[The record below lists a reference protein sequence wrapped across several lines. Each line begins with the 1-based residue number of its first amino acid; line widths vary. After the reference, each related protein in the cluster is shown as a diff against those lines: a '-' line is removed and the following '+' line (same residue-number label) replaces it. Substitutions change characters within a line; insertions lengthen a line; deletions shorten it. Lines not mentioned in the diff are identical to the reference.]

1 MTMNKTPYLLAAAAL
16 LACACCQ
23 KSPQERLTKND
34 ARINAII
41 AQMTLEEK
49 VNMLHSKTNM
59 SSAGVERL
67 GIADMHYADGPFGI
81 REEGVPNGFQSAGW
95 KLDSATYFPT
105 GSALA
110 ATWSEELAYKYGT
123 GMGKEARL
131 RGKDV
136 ILGPAVNIQ
145 RLPVGGRTYEYLSED
160 PVLSAALALEY
171 TKGCQ
176 DQGTAVCIK
185 HFAVNN
191 QETNRGSVDAQLDE
205 RTLREIYLKPFE
217 RAVIEGG
224 AMSVMPAY
232 NKVDGDYC
240 SENEHLLNEI
250 LRGEWGFKG
259 FTVSDWGGTHSTMGA
274 MLHGLNVQMTGSN
287 YLGQPVID
295 SIATGALTEDL
306 VDEKVR
312 QILRVRYAIEAVPA
326 DVANTV
332 MTSQPECQNIA
343 LQVAEKSIVLLKNDG
358 ILPIRSDVRKI
369 AVIGQNAVL
378 KTQSGGMGAGVK
390 ALYEV
395 TPLEGIRKRAGDDIE
410 VKYAPGYK
418 NFPGRRWGPAPAEPN
433 PLEASAIDEPADPEF
448 LADAVALAQEADL
461 VIFFGGTNKSIETEG
476 SDRKDIKL
484 PCGQE
489 ELVQALY
496 EANPNLVTV
505 LISGGPTDLQV
516 LEKASPAIVQGWWNG
531 TEGGTAL
538 AEVLFGDIAPSGKL
552 PFTFPVKLE
561 DSPAYALGNFPGSSA
576 GGALF
581 SMVLPVSAS
590 SYSEDERTSETPEL
604 QLHAFMQNLPE
615 QDLKPQENSR
625 HIAIVDDDID
635 IANYLKMLLS
645 PSYRV
650 SVYFDGASAL
660 RGMADEAP
668 DLVISDVV
676 MPGMDGYELCSRIKS
691 DLQLSHIPVVL
702 VTAKVAVESQVQ
714 GLAKGADAYVTKP
727 FQPAYLLALVKS
739 LLENREKLRRQ
750 LGSVTTTEDIAPEAL
765 SPRDAAFMKELY
777 ELMEKELANSDL
789 DIVRMTE
796 MMKISRT
803 KFYYK
808 VKGLTGENPS
818 VFFKRYKL
826 NRAADLLREGKH
838 NMSEIAWMTGFN
850 TLSHFSTSF
859 KKQFG
864 VPPSEYIG

>member
-1 MTMNKTPYLLAAAAL
+1 MKKTVLFLASAVL
-16 LACACCQ
+16 VVSACNGPVT
-23 KSPQERLTKND
+23 SPQDKLTVND
-34 ARINAII
+34 KKINELI

-67 GIADMHYADGPFGI
+67 GIADMNYADGPFGI
-81 REEGVPNGFQSAGW
+81 REEGQPNGFQSAGW
-95 KLDSATYFPT
+95 TLDSATYFPT

-160 PVLSAALALEY
+160 PILSAALALYY
-171 TKGCQ
+171 TKGEQ
-176 DQGTAVCIK
+176 DEGTAVCIK

-217 RAVIEGG
+217 RAIIEGG

-232 NKVDGDYC
+232 NKVNGDYC

-274 MLHGLNVQMTGSN
+274 MLHGLNVQMTGDN

-312 QILRVRYAIEAVPA
+312 QILRVRMAIEAVPA

-332 MTSQPECQNIA
+332 QTSQPESQKIA
-343 LQVAEKSIVLLKNDG
+343 REVAEKSIVLLKNDG
-358 ILPIRSDVRKI
+358 ILPIKADVKKI

-395 TPLEGIRKRAGDDIE
+395 TPLEGICKRAGEGVE
-410 VKYAPGYK
+410 VTYAPGYK
-418 NFPGRRWGPAPAEPN
+418 TIAFRWGPAPAN
-433 PLEASAIDEPADPEF
+433 LDPLEARSNDEPADPALVAE
-448 LADAVALAQEADL
+448 AVALAKDADL
-461 VIFFGGTNKSIETEG
+461 VLFFGGTNKSIETEG
-476 SDRKDIKL
+476 SDRKNIKL

-496 EANPNLVTV
+496 EANPNLATV

-516 LEKASPAIVQGWWNG
+516 LEPASPAIVQGWWNG

-552 PFTFPVKLE
+552 PFTFPKKLE
-561 DSPAYALGNFPGSSA
+561 DSPAYAMGNFPDPNGA
-576 GGALF
+576 GGDLF
-581 SMVLPVSAS
+581 SLMFRPDVLKMSPEERQAFLASLPKPVSKYTERFYVGYRWFDTKEIAPMYAFGHGL
-590 SYSEDERTSETPEL
+590 SYVNFDYD
-604 QLHAFMQNLPE
+604 
-615 QDLKPQENSR
+615 DL
-625 HIAIVDDDID
+625 
-635 IANYLKMLLS
+635 
-645 PSYRV
+645 
-650 SVYFDGASAL
+650 
-660 RGMADEAP
+660 
-668 DLVISDVV
+668 
-676 MPGMDGYELCSRIKS
+676 
-691 DLQLSHIPVVL
+691 
-702 VTAKVAVESQVQ
+702 TAKVGKDAIKVTVKVENEGSMPADEVVQV
-714 GLAKGADAYVTKP
+714 YVNRPESKVEWPVKELKAFQRVSLNAGETKTVTLEIP
-727 FQPAYLLALVKS
+727 LKELRYWNETENAWA
-739 LLENREKLRRQ
+739 LENGKLVLLVGSASDDIRE
-750 LGSVTTTEDIAPEAL
+750 TTEVTI
-765 SPRDAAFMKELY
+765 
-777 ELMEKELANSDL
+777 
-789 DIVRMTE
+789 
-796 MMKISRT
+796 
-803 KFYYK
+803 
-808 VKGLTGENPS
+808 
-818 VFFKRYKL
+818 
-826 NRAADLLREGKH
+826 
-838 NMSEIAWMTGFN
+838 
-850 TLSHFSTSF
+850 
-859 KKQFG
+859 
-864 VPPSEYIG
+864 

>member
-1 MTMNKTPYLLAAAAL
+1 MAAA
-16 LACACCQ
+16 CGSGH
-23 KSPQERLTKND
+23 SPQDHLTVND
-34 ARINAII
+34 SKINKII

-67 GIADMHYADGPFGI
+67 GIADMNYADGPFGI
-81 REEGVPNGFQSAGW
+81 REEGQPNGFMSAGW

-160 PVLSAALALEY
+160 PILSAALALEY

-224 AMSVMPAY
+224 AMLVMPAY
-232 NKVDGDYC
+232 NKVNGDYC

-295 SIATGALTEDL
+295 SIATGALTEAL

-332 MTSQPECQNIA
+332 MTSQPECQDIA
-343 LQVAEKSIVLLKNDG
+343 LQVARKSIVLLKNDG
-358 ILPIRSDVRKI
+358 ILPIKADVRKI

-395 TPLEGIRKRAGDDIE
+395 TPLEGIKKRAGDDVE
-410 VKYAPGYK
+410 VLYAPGYK

-433 PLEASAIDEPADPEF
+433 PLEASAIDEPADPDV
-448 LADAVALAQEADL
+448 LADAVALAREADIVL
-461 VIFFGGTNKSIETEG
+461 FFGGTNKSIETEG

-496 EANPNLVTV
+496 QANPNLATV

-516 LEKASPAIVQGWWNG
+516 LEPASPAIVQGWWNG

-561 DSPAYALGNFPGSSA
+561 DSPAYALGNFPGSNA
-576 GGALF
+576 GGDLF
-581 SMVLPVSAS
+581 TLMFRPDVMKMSREERQKLIDSLPKPVSEYTEGFYVGYRWFDTKDIKPMYAFGHGLSYVNFEYANLKAKAGKDAVKVSFKLTNTGEMPADEVVQLYVHREDS
-590 SYSEDERTSETPEL
+590 SVEWPAKELKAFKRVSLKAGETKTVTLEIPVKDLRYWNTDANAWELEHGKL
-604 QLHAFMQNLPE
+604 QLLLGAA
-615 QDLKPQENSR
+615 S
-625 HIAIVDDDID
+625 DDIR
-635 IANYLKMLLS
+635 LTK
-645 PSYRV
+645 
-650 SVYFDGASAL
+650 
-660 RGMADEAP
+660 E
-668 DLVISDVV
+668 
-676 MPGMDGYELCSRIKS
+676 
-691 DLQLSHIPVVL
+691 
-702 VTAKVAVESQVQ
+702 VQ
-714 GLAKGADAYVTKP
+714 
-727 FQPAYLLALVKS
+727 
-739 LLENREKLRRQ
+739 
-750 LGSVTTTEDIAPEAL
+750 I
-765 SPRDAAFMKELY
+765 
-777 ELMEKELANSDL
+777 
-789 DIVRMTE
+789 
-796 MMKISRT
+796 
-803 KFYYK
+803 
-808 VKGLTGENPS
+808 
-818 VFFKRYKL
+818 
-826 NRAADLLREGKH
+826 
-838 NMSEIAWMTGFN
+838 
-850 TLSHFSTSF
+850 
-859 KKQFG
+859 
-864 VPPSEYIG
+864 

>member
-1 MTMNKTPYLLAAAAL
+1 MRTFTFEILTLFMKHNILISAGLLLVMAAA
-16 LACACCQ
+16 C
-23 KSPQERLTKND
+23 KGSVSPQDLLCKND
-34 ARINAII
+34 AKINALI

-67 GIADMHYADGPFGI
+67 GIADMNYADGPFGI
-81 REEGVPNGFQSAGW
+81 REEGQPNGFMSAGW
-95 KLDSATYFPT
+95 TLDSATYFPT

-160 PVLSAALALEY
+160 PILSAALALGY

-176 DQGTAVCIK
+176 DEGTAVCIK

-217 RAVIEGG
+217 RAIIEGG

-232 NKVDGDYC
+232 NKVNGDYC

-274 MLHGLNVQMTGSN
+274 MLHGLNVQMTGDN

-295 SIATGALTEDL
+295 SIKAGKLTEEM

-312 QILRVRYAIEAVPA
+312 QILRVRFAIEAVPA

-332 MTSQPECQNIA
+332 MTSQPESQQIA
-343 LQVAEKSIVLLKNDG
+343 LEVARKSIVLLKNDG
-358 ILPIRSDVRKI
+358 VLPVKAGVKKI

-395 TPLEGIRKRAGDDIE
+395 TPLEGIRKRAGEGVE
-410 VKYAPGYK
+410 VTYAPGYK
-418 NFPGRRWGPAPAEPN
+418 ATAFRWGPAPAELA
-433 PLEASAIDEPADPEF
+433 PLEARSNDEPADPALVAE
-448 LADAVALAQEADL
+448 AVALAKDADL
-461 VIFFGGTNKSIETEG
+461 VIFFGGTSKSIETEG

-489 ELVQALY
+489 ELVLALY
-496 EANPNLVTV
+496 AANKNLATV

-516 LEKASPAIVQGWWNG
+516 LEPASPAIVQGWWNG

-561 DSPAYALGNFPGSSA
+561 DSPAYAMGNFPDPNGA
-576 GGALF
+576 GGDLF
-581 SMVLPVSAS
+581 SLMFRPDVLKMSPEERQAFIASLPKPVSKYTERFYVGYRWFDTKNVKPMYAFGHGLSYVDFNYADVKATAGKDAVKVSFTLKNEGSMEADEVAQIYVHRVDS
-590 SYSEDERTSETPEL
+590 SVEWPEKEL
-604 QLHAFMQNLPE
+604 KAF
-615 QDLKPQENSR
+615 K
-625 HIAIVDDDID
+625 
-635 IANYLKMLLS
+635 
-645 PSYRV
+645 RV
-650 SVYFDGASAL
+650 SLGAGETKTVTL
-660 RGMADEAP
+660 E
-668 DLVISDVV
+668 
-676 MPGMDGYELCSRIKS
+676 
-691 DLQLSHIPVVL
+691 IP
-702 VTAKVAVESQVQ
+702 
-714 GLAKGADAYVTKP
+714 
-727 FQPAYLLALVKS
+727 
-739 LLENREKLRRQ
+739 
-750 LGSVTTTEDIAPEAL
+750 
-765 SPRDAAFMKELY
+765 MKELRY
-777 ELMEKELANSDL
+777 WNEATNAWNLEHGKLQILVGSASN
-789 DIVRMTE
+789 DIR
-796 MMKISRT
+796 
-803 KFYYK
+803 
-808 VKGLTGENPS
+808 LTTD
-818 VFFKRYKL
+818 FT
-826 NRAADLLREGKH
+826 
-838 NMSEIAWMTGFN
+838 I
-850 TLSHFSTSF
+850 
-859 KKQFG
+859 
-864 VPPSEYIG
+864 

>member
-1 MTMNKTPYLLAAAAL
+1 MKKTILLLAMAAVMAAA
-16 LACACCQ
+16 CDGPV
-23 KSPQERLTKND
+23 SPQDKLTVND
-34 ARINAII
+34 KKINEII

-49 VNMLHSKTNM
+49 VEMLHSKTNM

-67 GIADMHYADGPFGI
+67 GIADMNYADGPFGI

-95 KLDSATYFPT
+95 TLDSATYFPT

-160 PVLSAALALEY
+160 PILSAALALEY
-171 TKGCQ
+171 TKGVQ

-217 RAVIEGG
+217 RAIIEGG

-232 NKVDGDYC
+232 NKVNGDYC

-295 SIATGALTEDL
+295 SIKAGKLTEEM

-332 MTSQPECQNIA
+332 MTSQPESQQIA
-343 LQVAEKSIVLLKNDG
+343 KQVAEKSIVLLKNEG
-358 ILPIRSDVRKI
+358 ILPIKADVKKI

-395 TPLEGIRKRAGDDIE
+395 TPLEGICKRAGEGVE
-410 VKYAPGYK
+410 VTYAPGYK
-418 NFPGRRWGPAPAEPN
+418 TIAFRWGPAPADLD
-433 PLEASAIDEPADPEF
+433 PLEARSNDEPADPALVAE
-448 LADAVALAQEADL
+448 AVALAKDADL
-461 VIFFGGTNKSIETEG
+461 VLFFGGTNKSIETEG
-476 SDRKDIKL
+476 SDRKNIKL

-489 ELVQALY
+489 ELIQALY
-496 EANPNLVTV
+496 EANPNLATV

-516 LEKASPAIVQGWWNG
+516 LEPASPAIVQGWWNG

-561 DSPAYALGNFPGSSA
+561 DSPAFALGNFPDPNGAGGDLFSLMFRPDVLKMSPEERQKFLDSLPKPVSKYTERFYVGYRWFDTKEIKPMYAFGHGLSYVEFAYDDLKASA
-576 GGALF
+576 GKDA
-581 SMVLPVSAS
+581 VKVSF
-590 SYSEDERTSETPEL
+590 
-604 QLHAFMQNLPE
+604 QLKNEGEMP
-615 QDLKPQENSR
+615 
-625 HIAIVDDDID
+625 
-635 IANYLKMLLS
+635 
-645 PSYRV
+645 
-650 SVYFDGASAL
+650 
-660 RGMADEAP
+660 ADE
-668 DLVISDVV
+668 VV
-676 MPGMDGYELCSRIKS
+676 QLYVSR
-691 DLQLSHIPVVL
+691 P
-702 VTAKVAVESQVQ
+702 ESQVEWP
-714 GLAKGADAYVTKP
+714 AKELKAFKRVSLNAGETKTVTLEIPMKELRYWNE
-727 FQPAYLLALVKS
+727 AANAWDLEHGKLLL
-739 LLENREKLRRQ
+739 Q
-750 LGSVTTTEDIAPEAL
+750 LGSASDDIRETTEVTI
-765 SPRDAAFMKELY
+765 
-777 ELMEKELANSDL
+777 
-789 DIVRMTE
+789 
-796 MMKISRT
+796 
-803 KFYYK
+803 
-808 VKGLTGENPS
+808 
-818 VFFKRYKL
+818 
-826 NRAADLLREGKH
+826 
-838 NMSEIAWMTGFN
+838 
-850 TLSHFSTSF
+850 
-859 KKQFG
+859 
-864 VPPSEYIG
+864 

>member
-1 MTMNKTPYLLAAAAL
+1 MKKFFIPTLLAL
-16 LACACCQ
+16 VLAVACT
-23 KSPQERLTKND
+23 KPVSPQEKLTAND
-34 ARINAII
+34 AEINEII
-41 AQMTLEEK
+41 AKMSLEEK

-67 GIADMHYADGPFGI
+67 GIADIHYADGPFGI
-81 REEGVPNGFQSAGW
+81 REEGQPNGFMSAGW
-95 KLDSATYFPT
+95 TLDSATYFPT

-110 ATWSEELAYKYGT
+110 ATWSEDLAYQYGT

-160 PVLSAALALEY
+160 PMLSAALSLYY
-171 TKGCQ
+171 TKGVQ

-191 QETNRGSVDAQLDE
+191 QETNRGSVNVKIDE

-217 RAVIEGG
+217 RAIVEGG

-232 NKVDGDYC
+232 NKVNGDYC

-259 FTVSDWGGTHSTMGA
+259 MTVSDWGGTHSTMGA

-312 QILRVRYAIEAVPA
+312 QILRVRYAIEAIPD
-326 DVANTV
+326 DVANTQ
-332 MTSQPECQNIA
+332 MTSQPESQQIA
-343 LQVAEKSIVLLKNDG
+343 LRVAEKSIVLLKNEG
-358 ILPIRSDVRKI
+358 VLPIKSEVKKI

-395 TPLEGIRKRAGDDIE
+395 TPLEGIQKRAGDAIQ
-410 VKYAPGYK
+410 VTYAPGYK

-433 PLEASAIDEPADPEF
+433 PLEAAAINEPADPE
-448 LADAVALAQEADL
+448 LVAEAVALAKDADL
-461 VIFFGGTNKSIETEG
+461 VLFFGGTNKNIETEG

-489 ELVQALY
+489 TLVQALY
-496 EANPNLVTV
+496 EANPNLATV

-516 LEKASPAIVQGWWNG
+516 LEPVSPAIVQGWWNG

-538 AEVLFGDIAPSGKL
+538 AKVLFGDIAPSGKL

-561 DSPAYALGNFPGSSA
+561 DSPAYAMGNFPGNSA
-576 GGALF
+576 GGDLF
-581 SMVLPVSAS
+581 TLMFRPDV
-590 SYSEDERTSETPEL
+590 
-604 QLHAFMQNLPE
+604 
-615 QDLKPQENSR
+615 
-625 HIAIVDDDID
+625 
-635 IANYLKMLLS
+635 LKMTPAERQALIDALPKPESDYTERFYVGYRWFDTKDVKPMYAFGHGLS
-645 PSYRV
+645 YVPFEYGEMKATASGNKVKV
-650 SVYFDGASAL
+650 SFKLTNKGKMD
-660 RGMADEAP
+660 ADEVVQLYVQRI
-668 DLVISDVV
+668 DSDVEW
-676 MPGMDGYELCSRIKS
+676 P
-691 DLQLSHIPVVL
+691 
-702 VTAKVAVESQVQ
+702 
-714 GLAKGADAYVTKP
+714 
-727 FQPAYLLALVKS
+727 
-739 LLENREKLRRQ
+739 
-750 LGSVTTTEDIAPEAL
+750 
-765 SPRDAAFMKELY
+765 
-777 ELMEKELANSDL
+777 EKELKAFQRVSLKAGETRKVNLEINTDDLRYWNVAANEWTFEHGIHKLLLGAASD
-789 DIVRMTE
+789 DIRQTAEV
-796 MMKISRT
+796 
-803 KFYYK
+803 
-808 VKGLTGENPS
+808 
-818 VFFKRYKL
+818 
-826 NRAADLLREGKH
+826 
-838 NMSEIAWMTGFN
+838 
-850 TLSHFSTSF
+850 TL
-859 KKQFG
+859 
-864 VPPSEYIG
+864 